1 MTHDFPDAMVLISM
15 SRKVECNYTEVS
27 EEDLHIGRTEEEA
40 DTKIIVH
47 IKYCLLNG
55 CRNASLKTVDTDLIT
70 LLLVHLKL
78 TERFER
84 LMMFVQELHL
94 SSSLH
99 IFRHFY

>member
-1 MTHDFPDAMVLISM
+1 MTHDFTDAMVLISM

-47 IKYCLLNG
+47 IKYCLFNG
-55 CRNASLKTVDTDLIT
+55 CRNASVKTVDTDLIT

-84 LMMFVQELHL
+84 LMMFVQEVHL
-94 SSSLH
+94 SCSLH
-99 IFRHFY
+99 IFLHFY